1 MKYFFASDIHG
12 DLGGARAMATAFERE
27 RADRLFLLG
36 DLLYH
41 GPRNPL
47 PPAHDPKGVIELLNG
62 MKDKITAV
70 RGNCDAEVDQMVL
83 SFSLMDDYVVLP
95 LAKGK
100 VYLTHGHLPES
111 RLKGLSRGDVLVNGH
126 THIAGVTVTD
136 SGYVCL
142 NPGSVSLPKGGTPAC
157 YMIYDTKENVFSIRR
172 LTDSCEVSTYFI

>member
-1 MKYFFASDIHG
+1 
-12 DLGGARAMATAFERE
+12 MAAAFERE

-83 SFSLMDDYVVLP
+83 SFSIMDDYAVLP
-95 LAKGK
+95 LATAKA
-100 VYLTHGHLPES
+100 YLTHGHLRAD
-111 RLKGLSRGDVLVNGH
+111 RLPAPQATDILIMGH
-126 THIAGVTVTD
+126 THIAGVSKNATGT
-136 SGYVCL
+136 VCL

-157 YMIYDTKENVFSIRR
+157 YMVLDTETCAFSIRR
-172 LTDSCEVSTYFI
+172 LLDGSEFASYSL